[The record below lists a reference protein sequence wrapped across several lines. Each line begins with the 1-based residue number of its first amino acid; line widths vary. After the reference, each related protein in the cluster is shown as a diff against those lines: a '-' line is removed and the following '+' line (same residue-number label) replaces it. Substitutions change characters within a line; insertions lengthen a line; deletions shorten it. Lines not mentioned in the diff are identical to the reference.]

1 MKRDFVDVIARR
13 LSEGVGAE
21 KAILDWIGDESI
33 QEKSAARGRSLH
45 KEQIGSVHF
54 MGDTVKVFTING
66 QYTRSP
72 TGKDIIEFTMG
83 GNWYGGTKPDT
94 YHPVCEED
102 EVVLHELMP
111 PVDLL
116 ATLVHECVE
125 RYMMKEHGLSYD
137 DAHSDFAEPAERK
150 ARLVLE
156 GDDWSFDG
164 TLDEQFQRLIE
175 RIAA

>member
-1 MKRDFVDVIARR
+1 
-13 LSEGVGAE
+13 
-21 KAILDWIGDESI
+21 
-33 QEKSAARGRSLH
+33 
-45 KEQIGSVHF
+45 

-72 TGKDIIEFTMG
+72 TGKDVIEFTMG
-83 GNWYGGTKPDT
+83 GNWYGGTKKGT

-111 PVDLL
+111 PVDIL

-137 DAHSDFAEPAERK
+137 YAHSDFAEPSERK
-150 ARLVLE
+150 ARRILE
-156 GDDWSFDG
+156 GDSWSFDG
-164 TLDEQFQRLIE
+164 SLDEQFQRLIE